1 MNAAFRLR
9 RLIDRER
16 EDCLKR
22 DFRETDCEIC
32 RIVERK
38 LLECCRSTQSGDNFG
53 YWAIHVF
60 IPNEWSAA
68 SSRSIPRCRRM
79 SSNRVKQLF
88 LEATEVAVAERAA
101 FLGSACGGDA
111 ELRRRVEALLEVHDR
126 TDPLLDH
133 GVTLDGAASTD
144 DESLT
149 FLAPSDKPG
158 SLGRLDHYEVREV
171 VGRGGMGIVLRAVD
185 EKLQRVVAVKVLAPQ
200 LAASGAARKR
210 FVREARA
217 AAAVTHDNVIAI
229 HAVED
234 EGLVPY
240 LVMQF
245 VDGETLQEKLDRLGP
260 LSLRETLRIGLQIAD
275 GLAAA
280 HRQGLVHRD
289 IKPANIL
296 LENGIE
302 RVKITDFGLARA
314 VDDASLTQSG
324 IIAGTPA
331 FMSPEQACG
340 DPVDHRSDLFSLGSV
355 LYSLCA
361 GHPPFRAATTV
372 ATLKRVCD
380 ETARPLREV
389 NPDIPQWLDSLIA
402 ELHAKNPTERFD
414 SASEVATLLSKR
426 LTQLQTG
433 AAADE
438 FEPAVMTRNNSGQA
452 TSARSTEQRFPT
464 ARRLAVAVVVS
475 ASVWWGWQFLPNKP
489 VSPPN
494 ITDVAG
500 SHDRQNVGASTSGD
514 VPHSGELGNGSDLAD
529 EAGRKPTILETDKPA
544 VPVSLLNPLDGRRRE
559 DIAPDLL
566 KLAGGGDSESA
577 PLELVAVLGSEANV
591 CSVAVSPD
599 GRFVASGGNDWAVHR
614 WDLGGWQS
622 GSDSPPYQVFKGH
635 NHAVWSVAFSPDS
648 KLLASAS
655 FDGSIILW
663 DVSTEPNT
671 GTLLGH
677 SRWHSLIAFSPDG
690 KTIAA
695 GGDDGSIRRWDV
707 ATQQRLDSWRFHE
720 GIVRAVAFSPD
731 GKLLASAGEDGTA
744 QIIETATGKRRRFFR
759 HEGKRNA
766 VAFSPNGKLV
776 AATCD
781 IPPGPSARIW
791 EIETGAEQ
799 PVLEGH
805 SLHVSDVAFQPHGE
819 LLATGSWDG
828 TARVWNLSE
837 GTSQVFRFGAVQST
851 ATRVAV
857 AWSSDG
863 RYLAAAREGQLVCV
877 FRIAPSIR

>member
-1 MNAAFRLR
+1 
-9 RLIDRER
+9 
-16 EDCLKR
+16 
-22 DFRETDCEIC
+22 
-32 RIVERK
+32 
-38 LLECCRSTQSGDNFG
+38 
-53 YWAIHVF
+53 
-60 IPNEWSAA
+60 
-68 SSRSIPRCRRM
+68 
-79 SSNRVKQLF
+79 
-88 LEATEVAVAERAA
+88 
-101 FLGSACGGDA
+101 
-111 ELRRRVEALLEVHDR
+111 
-126 TDPLLDH
+126 
-133 GVTLDGAASTD
+133 
-144 DESLT
+144 
-149 FLAPSDKPG
+149 
-158 SLGRLDHYEVREV
+158 
-171 VGRGGMGIVLRAVD
+171 MGIVLRAVD

-314 VDDASLTQSG
+314 VDDASLSQSG

-331 FMSPEQACG
+331 FMSPEQASG

-372 ATLKRVCD
+372 ATLKRVCE

-402 ELHAKNPTERFD
+402 ELHAKNPAERFD

-433 AAADE
+433 APADE
-438 FEPAVMTRNNSGQA
+438 LEPAVMTRNNSAQV
-452 TSARSTEQRFPT
+452 TSARSHGQRLLT
-464 ARRLAVAVVVS
+464 ASRLAVAVVVI

-489 VSPPN
+489 GSSPN
-494 ITDVAG
+494 VTDVAG
-500 SHDRQNVGASTSGD
+500 RDVRQNLGDSTSGD
-514 VPHSGELGNGSDLAD
+514 VPRSGEYGDGSDLTD
-529 EAGRKPTILETDKPA
+529 DAGRKPTILETNKPA
-544 VPVSLLNPLDGRRRE
+544 VPAPLPNPLDGRRRE

-566 KLAGGGDSESA
+566 KLAGDGDSEKA
-577 PLELVAVLGSEANV
+577 PAEVVAVFGNNIGV
-591 CSVAVSPD
+591 TSVAISPD
-599 GRFVASGGNDWAVHR
+599 GRFVACGGNDWAVSL
-614 WDLGGWQS
+614 WDLGDWKA
-622 GSDSPPYQVFKGH
+622 GSDTPPHQVLKGH
-635 NHAVWSVAFSPDS
+635 NHNVWSVAFSPDG
-648 KLLASAS
+648 KCLASAS

-663 DVSTEPNT
+663 DVVTGQNT

-677 SRWHSLIAFSPDG
+677 SRWHSLMAFSPDG
-690 KTIAA
+690 KTIAS
-695 GGDDGSIRRWDV
+695 GGDDGTIRHWDV
-707 ATQQRLDSWRFHE
+707 TTQQRLDSWRFHE
-720 GIVRAVAFSPD
+720 GIVRAVAFNPD
-731 GKLLASAGEDGTA
+731 GGRLASAGEDGTV
-744 QIIETATGKRRRFFR
+744 QIIEAASGKRLRFFR
-759 HEGKRNA
+759 HDGKRNS
-766 VAFSPNGKLV
+766 VAFSPDGKLV
-776 AATCD
+776 AATSD

-791 EIETGAEQ
+791 DVETGNEQ
-799 PVLEGH
+799 TVLEGH
-805 SLHVSDVAFQPHGE
+805 SVHVSDVAFQPRGT

-828 TARVWNLSE
+828 TARVWNLSA
-837 GTSQVFRFGAVQST
+837 GTSQVLRFGTENGS
-851 ATRVAV
+851 ATRVAI

-863 RYLAAAREGQLVCV
+863 QYLAAAREGQLVCV
-877 FRIAPSIR
+877 FRITPLTR